1 MGWDPAT
8 RAYTARRIA
17 EGKSMPEILRCLKRY
32 IARELYPLL
41 AHNPTLPPPTL
52 GTGGSRSE
60 PATDP
65 PSGERRSPAGP
76 ERSAGPRPQAGLT
89 VAGGGAFRSGQVV
102 SSPDKPQ
109 FAARPPAAAVEH
121 QSELAGENLPTPMAG
136 RPAGAKKG
144 ARR

>member
-17 EGKSMPEILRCLKRY
+17 EGLSTPEILRCLKRY

-89 VAGGGAFRSGQVV
+89 AAGGGALETSL
-102 SSPDKPQ
+102 S
-109 FAARPPAAAVEH
+109 
-121 QSELAGENLPTPMAG
+121 TPRVA
-136 RPAGAKKG
+136 
-144 ARR
+144 